1 MSDHQ
6 DPVRLTIGVVATI
19 GLLAMAVVTVFSVRE
34 YSAVNSPSLIATHD
48 RSAEGRE
55 LERCRTITPQQY
67 ASDDACRRA
76 WAEQRRRF
84 FESGQEGSEAPIT
97 IVPTSPSQ
105 SSEPPTETTNK
116 LNAPHPTLTSP
127 QKD

>member
-6 DPVRLTIGVVATI
+6 DPVRLTIGVGATI

-34 YSAVNSPSLIATHD
+34 YSAVNSPSLIAAD
-48 RSAEGRE
+48 DQSAEGRE
-55 LERCRTITPQQY
+55 LERCRTITPEQY

-76 WAEQRRRF
+76 WAEQRQRF
-84 FESGQEGSEAPIT
+84 FGLDQQGSKAAIT
-97 IVPTSPSQ
+97 NVPTSPSL
-105 SSEPPTETTNK
+105 EPATETKSK
-116 LNAPHPTLTSP
+116 LNAPHPTAPPP